1 MCLEDSLSDTAYPK
15 KKKKKT
21 QAFIK
26 TPAAYPQNKKKK
38 KKKTANPKTQIIF
51 PD

>member
-15 KKKKKT
+15 KKKKM

-26 TPAAYPQNKKKK
+26 TPAAYPQNKTEK